1 MSEQPNPPQETPTG
15 DPNEDL
21 DLGYLED
28 REGERDL
35 EEDRAIVHRT
45 AGDPLELDR
54 PNDQEL
60 NELDEDD
67 AAELGEL
74 RLRERGE
81 LEAEREDA
89 AEEVE

>member
-74 RLRERGE
+74 RPRERGE